1 MTSISPGNTWFEI
14 QAQTNGLSGED
25 PTLRVE
31 SIRLSMDMDRDAYCE
46 ATLVLTDCTEVQFQ
60 ELDPRTMGHG
70 DDIVI
75 ADANFPSSFLG
86 PKVIR
91 ADGVDATMMAEAI
104 LTHMP
109 LDTFV
114 PEAAW
119 RMEEVGNPTSTPE
132 VCAQFQK
139 IVHER
144 AGNFKVAT
152 VERFAFYELS
162 RKAADIVATT
172 EFRLYGNLILRKGV
186 VHPHEVFRG

>member
-1 MTSISPGNTWFEI
+1 MLKGIHPLLG
-14 QAQTNGLSGED
+14 
-25 PTLRVE
+25 P
-31 SIRLSMDMDRDAYCE
+31 
-46 ATLVLTDCTEVQFQ
+46 
-60 ELDPRTMGHG
+60 ELLHALQTMGHG

-119 RMEEVGNPTSTPE
+119 RKKTAPVAPGAGAAFDLPCGFVIRGAASLHARVGDFHREVFLAVRASESLGVNICYPLFKQVGNE
-132 VCAQFQK
+132 IAV
-139 IVHER
+139 
-144 AGNFKVAT
+144 
-152 VERFAFYELS
+152 L
-162 RKAADIVATT
+162 D
-172 EFRLYGNLILRKGV
+172 RL
-186 VHPHEVFRG
+186 F